1 MLNILIGCN
10 GQGKTIYLEK
20 ELEDKGKEYTV
31 VSNLTTDDF
40 DTTNLGISMER
51 MTLLDEDFRDMC
63 LAGDDIVILSSNNV
77 GIKTEDDWVYSDA
90 FLKIFNKI
98 MLESEVLILDEPE
111 FMLKDNEE
119 TILREL
125 LVRLKDT
132 YKEIYVATHNQDLMW
147 EADNL
152 YWIQDMDKK
161 KLEHKEELYEYFG
174 TV

>member
-1 MLNILIGCN
+1 
-10 GQGKTIYLEK
+10 
-20 ELEDKGKEYTV
+20 
-31 VSNLTTDDF
+31 
-40 DTTNLGISMER
+40 
-51 MTLLDEDFRDMC
+51 
-63 LAGDDIVILSSNNV
+63 
-77 GIKTEDDWVYSDA
+77 
-90 FLKIFNKI
+90 

>member
-90 FLKIFNKI
+90 FF
-98 MLESEVLILDEPE
+98 
-111 FMLKDNEE
+111 KD
-119 TILREL
+119 
-125 LVRLKDT
+125 
-132 YKEIYVATHNQDLMW
+132 
-147 EADNL
+147 
-152 YWIQDMDKK
+152 IQ
-161 KLEHKEELYEYFG
+161 
-174 TV
+174 